1 MNTIGI
7 IAEYNPF
14 HNGHLYQIQQ
24 IKKQTGAQNIVVAMS
39 GDYVQR
45 GTPAWTDKYLRAQ
58 MALSCGASLVFE
70 LPVAFSTASA
80 EAFAFAGV
88 SLLTS
93 LGFVDGI
100 CFGCEC
106 SNLPLLQK
114 IADFLSSPPACYEET
129 IARLVAK
136 GLSYPTARE
145 KALSDFFED
154 ECKANPA
161 LLSSPNNILALEYL
175 KAISLLHSPLT
186 PFAIQRNDK
195 GYHHDTMTGV
205 FSSASAIRKES
216 LQHPSSFLSAVATAI
231 PEKVCQFLSQEPKR
245 YPVTENHFS
254 DLLYYRLNQLTEQDK
269 NILDMT
275 NEIFHRIQNQL
286 ASYTNYSEFITQ
298 IKTKQYTYSRISR
311 VLLHCLLSI
320 YAQPA
325 SDFST
330 CPNPFNGTLPFVPYA
345 RLLGFSK
352 KKSSLLRTESKLP
365 IITKPA
371 DGISKIKAFYSCLC
385 NQTNTSLLSSDN
397 HTQLT
402 PSSAYFENVSPNKPY
417 ATADCALK
425 MYQQDIKA
433 SNLYRQVQST
443 ALGCIRPDEYRCQPI
458 IWEK

>member
-24 IKKQTGAQNIVVAMS
+24 IKKQTGAQNIVIVMS

-45 GTPAWTDKYLRAQ
+45 GTPAWTDKYLRTQ

-80 EAFAFAGV
+80 EAFAFAGI

-106 SNLPLLQK
+106 SNLTLLQR
-114 IADFLSSPPACYEET
+114 IADFLSSPPISYEET
-129 IARLVAK
+129 IANLVAK

-145 KALSDFFED
+145 KALQLFFED
-154 ECKANPA
+154 ECKTNPT

-175 KAISLLHSPLT
+175 KTISLLHSPLI
-186 PFAIQRNDK
+186 PFAIQRNDN
-195 GYHHDTMTGV
+195 GYHHDTLTGA

-216 LQHPSSFLSAVATAI
+216 LQCPSSFLSVVAQAI
-231 PEKVCQFLSQEPKR
+231 PENVYHLLAQEPQR

-254 DLLYYRLNQLTEQDK
+254 DLLYYRLNHLTEQDK

-275 NEIFHRIQNQL
+275 DEIFHRIQNQL
-286 ASYTNYSEFITQ
+286 ASYTNYSEFIAQ

-320 YAQPA
+320 YALPA
-325 SDFST
+325 PDFST
-330 CPNPFNGTLPFVPYA
+330 YPNILNGTFPFVPYA

-352 KKSSLLRTESKLP
+352 KKSSLLRTEAKLP

-371 DGISKIKAFYSCLC
+371 DGIAKITDFYSCA
-385 NQTNTSLLSSDN
+385 NQQHALL
-397 HTQLT
+397 
-402 PSSAYFENVSPNKPY
+402 
-417 ATADCALK
+417 DCACQ
-425 MYQQDIKA
+425 MYQQDMKA

-443 ALGCIRPDEYRCQPI
+443 SLGCSRPDEYRSQPI
-458 IWEK
+458 IWDR